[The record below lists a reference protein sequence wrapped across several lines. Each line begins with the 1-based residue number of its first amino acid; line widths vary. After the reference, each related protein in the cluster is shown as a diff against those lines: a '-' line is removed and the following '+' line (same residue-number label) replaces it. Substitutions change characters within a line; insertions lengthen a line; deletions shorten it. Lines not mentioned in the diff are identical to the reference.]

1 MYSYSF
7 KQEPWFWMYTYNVG
21 NSTMEFYAIMIL
33 WYTSLFNWFRS
44 LFWNWINLIFSTVK
58 ITKITNFIAIK
69 KPQLTNRILNYTC
82 KSALLFNLKKEMFS
96 SISSEHTI
104 HREQETLVYLVS
116 FKFSWIIIFRFY
128 LQK

>member
-7 KQEPWFWMYTYNVG
+7 KQEPWFWTYTYNVG

-69 KPQLTNRILNYTC
+69 KPQLTNRILNY
-82 KSALLFNLKKEMFS
+82 KSAVLFNLKKEMFS

-104 HREQETLVYLVS
+104 HIELEETLVYLVS